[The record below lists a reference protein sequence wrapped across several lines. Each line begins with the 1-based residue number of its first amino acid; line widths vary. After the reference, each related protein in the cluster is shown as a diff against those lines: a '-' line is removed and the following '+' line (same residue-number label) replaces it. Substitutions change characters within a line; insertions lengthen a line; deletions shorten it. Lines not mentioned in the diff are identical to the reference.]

1 MRVLVMPGLTLPEV
15 SEAQLETIR
24 AAAGPDADVVVAN
37 NREDAMEMIAD
48 AEVLLGYLTP
58 ELFAEAKELK
68 WVHATASGVDGY
80 LFDDFKNADIPLTGE
95 KGLVG
100 PHLAD
105 HAFALLLALAR
116 SLKPAMTLRGEAWG
130 GRVPMR
136 RAAFELSGLTMGIVG
151 FGGTGRAISERAN
164 GFGMNVRAVDAIA
177 VRGTPIVPVVGHMN
191 QLDTLLEKS
200 DVVAVCTPLTAET
213 RHLFNAETFAKMKP
227 GSVIVNVTRGE
238 IIELEALIDAV
249 ESGHLRGAALDV
261 VGGRAAADGSPRFR
275 DREHRDDTAHG
286 GRIAA
291 PSRPQPRAFL
301 RELAPLSRQSRT
313 RRRGRQAG
321 RVLAANNHPDPFP

>member
-1 MRVLVMPGLTLPEV
+1 MPGLTLPEV
-15 SEAQLETIR
+15 SEAQLVDIR
-24 AAAGPDADVVVAN
+24 KAAGPIADVVVAN

-48 AEVLLGYLTP
+48 TEILLGYLTP

-80 LFDDFKNADIPLTGE
+80 LFDEFKNADIPLTGE

-116 SLKPAMTLRGEAWG
+116 SLKPAMQLKGEAWG

-151 FGGTGRAISERAN
+151 FGGTGRAIAERAN
-164 GFGMNVRAVDAIA
+164 GFGMNLRAVDALA
-177 VRGTPIVPVVGHMN
+177 VRGTPIAPVIGSMK
-191 QLDTLLEKS
+191 QLDTLLTKS

-213 RHLFNAETFAKMKP
+213 HHMFNRETIAKMKP
-227 GSVIVNVTRGE
+227 GSVLVNVTRGE
-238 IIELEALIDAV
+238 IIELEALIEAV

-261 VGGRAAADGSPRFR
+261 VEGEPLPADHRVFEIDNIVMTPHTAGASQLRAGRNLERFCENLR
-275 DREHRDDTAHG
+275 RYRG
-286 GRIAA
+286 N
-291 PSRPQPRAFL
+291 
-301 RELAPLSRQSRT
+301 RELVGQVDK
-313 RRRGRQAG
+313 QAG
-321 RVLAANNHPDPFP
+321 F

>member
-1 MRVLVMPGLTLPEV
+1 MPGLTLPEV
-15 SEAQLETIR
+15 SEAQLVAIR
-24 AAAGPDADVVVAN
+24 KAAGPIADVVVAN

-48 AEVLLGYLTP
+48 TEILLGYLTP

-80 LFDDFKNADIPLTGE
+80 LFDEFKNADIPLTGE

-116 SLKPAMTLRGEAWG
+116 SLKPAMQLKGEAWG

-151 FGGTGRAISERAN
+151 FGGTGRAIAERAN
-164 GFGMNVRAVDAIA
+164 GFGMNLRAVDALA
-177 VRGTPIVPVVGHMN
+177 VRGTPIAPVIGSMK
-191 QLDTLLEKS
+191 QLDTLLTKS

-213 RHLFNAETFAKMKP
+213 HHMFNRETIAKMKP
-227 GSVIVNVTRGE
+227 GSVLVNVTRGE
-238 IIELEALIDAV
+238 IIELEALIEAV

-261 VGGRAAADGSPRFR
+261 VEGEPLPADHRVFEIDNIVMTPHTAGASQLRAGRNIERFCENLR
-275 DREHRDDTAHG
+275 RYRG
-286 GRIAA
+286 N
-291 PSRPQPRAFL
+291 
-301 RELAPLSRQSRT
+301 RELVGQVDK
-313 RRRGRQAG
+313 QAG
-321 RVLAANNHPDPFP
+321 F

>member
-15 SEAQLETIR
+15 SDAQLEAIR
-24 AAAGPDADVVVAN
+24 AAAGPEADVVVAN

-58 ELFAEAKELK
+58 ELFAEAKALK

-80 LFDDFKNADIPLTGE
+80 LFDEFKNADVPLTGE

-116 SLKPAMTLRGEAWG
+116 SLKPAMQLKGEAWS

-151 FGGTGRAISERAN
+151 FGGTGRAISARAN
-164 GFGMNVRAVDAIA
+164 GFGMNVRAVDALA

-213 RHLFNAETFAKMKP
+213 HHLFNAESIAKMKP
-227 GSVIVNVTRGE
+227 GAVIVNVTRGE
-238 IIELEALIDAV
+238 IIHLEALIEAV

-261 VGGRAAADGSPRFR
+261 VEGEPLPADHPVFDIDNIVMTPHTAGASQLRAGRNVERFCENLRRYRGS
-275 DREHRDDTAHG
+275 
-286 GRIAA
+286 
-291 PSRPQPRAFL
+291 
-301 RELAPLSRQSRT
+301 RELV
-313 RRRGRQAG
+313 GEVDKQAG
-321 RVLAANNHPDPFP
+321 F